1 MTDATINIEDV
12 SGNMKIAHM
21 QGQLDESNIDEKIKE
36 IYANIEKVPKGLQL
50 IFDFSSLDYMNSK
63 SIGYLTDI
71 YGKVTEGGGR
81 VIIAGAK
88 PNIADILQVVGLTQI
103 IENVATLEEAKK
115 KMETA
120 PSPAAVSAPPSTPTP
135 APTPAPSTAPV
146 AAPAVTPAAPA
157 PVAVTPAPAPA
168 PVETVP
174 QPVAAPTAP
183 SPTPVPAPV
192 PATAPTVTQPV
203 IEPATPAPAT
213 PPPVPPTAPVPS
225 TEATPTPAPAPNDEG
240 TYTFEKQ

>member
-1 MTDATINIEDV
+1 MTDATITIEDI

-36 IYANIEKVPKGLQL
+36 IYANVEKVPKGLQL
-50 IFDFSSLDYMNSK
+50 IFDFNSLDYMNSK

-120 PSPAAVSAPPSTPTP
+120 PSQTT
-135 APTPAPSTAPV
+135 
-146 AAPAVTPAAPA
+146 
-157 PVAVTPAPAPA
+157 VTPAPAPA
-168 PVETVP
+168 PVT
-174 QPVAAPTAP
+174 QPVVAAAPVPTVEAP
-183 SPTPVPAPV
+183 TSSPAPV
-192 PATAPTVTQPV
+192 PAPAAP
-203 IEPATPAPAT
+203 PAVAP
-213 PPPVPPTAPVPS
+213 P
-225 TEATPTPAPAPNDEG
+225 PNDEG
-240 TYTFEKQ
+240 SYTFEKQ

>member
-1 MTDATINIEDV
+1 MTDATINIEDI

-120 PSPAAVSAPPSTPTP
+120 PSPA
-135 APTPAPSTAPV
+135 PTPAPSTAPV

-157 PVAVTPAPAPA
+157 PVAVTPSPAPA

-183 SPTPVPAPV
+183 SPTPVPAPA

-213 PPPVPPTAPVPS
+213 PPPVPPTAPAPS

>member
-115 KMETA
+115 KMETVVTPVA
-120 PSPAAVSAPPSTPTP
+120 PP
-135 APTPAPSTAPV
+135 APTPATVTQTVAAVAPVTTMEAPTPSPSPAPAPAQTVAQPAIEPSSPAIPATPPLAPPVAPAPSTEAAP
-146 AAPAVTPAAPA
+146 AAPAVTPPPA
-157 PVAVTPAPAPA
+157 P
-168 PVETVP
+168 
-174 QPVAAPTAP
+174 PT
-183 SPTPVPAPV
+183 
-192 PATAPTVTQPV
+192 
-203 IEPATPAPAT
+203 
-213 PPPVPPTAPVPS
+213 
-225 TEATPTPAPAPNDEG
+225 PNDEG
-240 TYTFEKQ
+240 SYTFEKQ